1 MRLLITFARAYP
13 TDTLVMLLA
22 LLLAGLAEGV
32 SLTALLPFLST
43 AMDSQAGAGSQSW
56 QETENPVTS
65 LLLQLGI
72 DPTLGVLLTVIVIG
86 IVLKS
91 ILVLFAK
98 KKVGYTV
105 AQVTTNLRLDLLK
118 ALLQTRWSYFLNR
131 PIGGLA
137 NAMATEALRASQAYI
152 NGTMVI
158 TLLIQCCVYTV
169 VALLVSWQ
177 ATLAA
182 LLVGLLILMVSHGL
196 IRMARQAGKRQ
207 TKLLKSLLA
216 RLTDTLQSVKPLKA
230 MAREN
235 LADSVLKAETSQLN
249 QALQGEVFSNEA
261 LKAAQEPMFAVVI
274 AIGIYL
280 ALTYWG
286 LPFATVMTLA
296 VILGRVIAYMG
307 KVQRQYQKVAVCESA
322 FWSLQA
328 TINEAQQERESTLGN
343 LVPTLKV
350 GIRLEN
356 ISLAY
361 GERTVFRN
369 LSVTI
374 PAGSLTT
381 LIGPSGVGKTT
392 VIDLITGLLRPQQGE
407 VFIDDLPLA
416 EIDLRVWRRMVGY
429 VPQENLLL
437 HDTVLNN
444 ITLGDPELT
453 ESDVE
458 NALRGAGA
466 WDFVASMADG
476 LKSNVGERGTK
487 LSGGQRQRI
496 MIARALVHRPR
507 FLILDEATSALDPDS
522 TLAICATLRSL
533 RGQLTILTVSHQ
545 PILTEAADRVYR
557 LQEASAAL
565 LAKQPDTSASAV
577 S

>member
-13 TDTLVMLLA
+13 TDTLIMLLA

-43 AMDSQAGAGSQSW
+43 AMDSRASAGSQSW
-56 QETENPVTS
+56 QETENPVTGM
-65 LLLQLGI
+65 LLQLGI

-91 ILVLFAK
+91 VLVLFANK
-98 KKVGYTV
+98 RVGYTV
-105 AQVTTNLRLDLLK
+105 ARVTTDLRLSLLR
-118 ALLQTRWSYFLNR
+118 ALLQTRWPYFLNR
-131 PIGGLA
+131 PIGSLA

-158 TLLIQCCVYTV
+158 TLLIQCCVYTG

-177 ATLAA
+177 ATVAA
-182 LLVGLLILMVSHGL
+182 LLVGLLILTVSHGL

-230 MAREN
+230 MAREE
-235 LADSVLKAETSQLN
+235 LADSVLRAETSQLN
-249 QALQGEVFSNEA
+249 HALQREVFSNEG

-307 KVQRQYQKVAVCESA
+307 KVQRQYQKVTVSESA

-328 TINEAQQERESTLGN
+328 TIHEAEQERELNRGSLA
-343 LVPTLKV
+343 PTLKV

-361 GERTVFRN
+361 GAHTVCRN
-369 LSVTI
+369 LTLTI

-392 VIDLITGLLRPQQGE
+392 IIDLITGLLRPQQGE

-416 EIDLRVWRRMVGY
+416 EIDLRGWRRMVGY

-453 ESDVE
+453 ESDAE
-458 NALRGAGA
+458 YALRAAGA
-466 WDFVASMADG
+466 WEFVASMVDG

-522 TLAICATLRSL
+522 TLAICDTLRAL
-533 RGQLTILTVSHQ
+533 RGQLTILAVSHQ
-545 PILTEAADRVYR
+545 PLLMEAADRVYR
-557 LQEASAAL
+557 LQEGRAAL
-565 LAKQPDTSASAV
+565 LAKHPDTSASAV

>member
-1 MRLLITFARAYP
+1 
-13 TDTLVMLLA
+13 
-22 LLLAGLAEGV
+22 
-32 SLTALLPFLST
+32 
-43 AMDSQAGAGSQSW
+43 
-56 QETENPVTS
+56 
-65 LLLQLGI
+65 
-72 DPTLGVLLTVIVIG
+72 
-86 IVLKS
+86 
-91 ILVLFAK
+91 
-98 KKVGYTV
+98 
-105 AQVTTNLRLDLLK
+105 
-118 ALLQTRWSYFLNR
+118 
-131 PIGGLA
+131 
-137 NAMATEALRASQAYI
+137 
-152 NGTMVI
+152 
-158 TLLIQCCVYTV
+158 VYTG

-177 ATLAA
+177 ATVAA
-182 LLVGLLILMVSHGL
+182 LLVGLLILTVSHGL

-207 TKLLKSLLA
+207 TKLLKSLLT

-235 LADSVLKAETSQLN
+235 LADSILRAETSQLN
-249 QALQGEVFSNEA
+249 RALQGEVFSNEA

-307 KVQRQYQKVAVCESA
+307 KVQRQYQKVTVCESA

-328 TINEAQQERESTLGN
+328 TIHEAEQEREVTSGN
-343 LVPTLKV
+343 LAPTLTE

-356 ISLAY
+356 VCLAY
-361 GERTVFRN
+361 GEQVVFRE
-369 LSVTI
+369 LTVTI

-381 LIGPSGVGKTT
+381 LVGPSGVGKTT
-392 VIDLITGLLRPQQGE
+392 IIDLITGLLRPQQGE

-416 EIDLRVWRRMVGY
+416 EVDLRGWRRMVGY

-444 ITLGDPELT
+444 ITLGDPELK
-453 ESDVE
+453 ESDAE
-458 NALRGAGA
+458 YALRAAGA
-466 WDFVASMADG
+466 WEFVASMSHG

-507 FLILDEATSALDPDS
+507 FLILDEATSSLDPDS
-522 TLAICATLRSL
+522 TLAICDTLRAL
-533 RGQLTILTVSHQ
+533 RGQLTILAVSHQ
-545 PILTEAADRVYR
+545 PILVEAADRVYR
-557 LQEASAAL
+557 LQKGSAAL
-565 LAKQPDTSASAV
+565 LAKQADTSAV

>member
-13 TDTLVMLLA
+13 TDTLIMLLA

-43 AMDSQAGAGSQSW
+43 AINSQAGTVSQTL
-56 QETENPVTS
+56 QETENPVTTV
-65 LLLQLGI
+65 LLQLGV

-91 ILVLFAK
+91 ILVLFANK
-98 KKVGYTV
+98 RVGYTV

-118 ALLQTRWSYFLNR
+118 ALLQTRWPYFLNR

-158 TLLIQCCVYTV
+158 TLLIQCCVYTA

-177 ATLAA
+177 ATVAA
-182 LLVGLLILMVSHGL
+182 LLVGLLILTVSHGL

-235 LADSVLKAETSQLN
+235 LADAVLRAETSQLN
-249 QALQGEVFSNEA
+249 LALQREVFSNEA

-274 AIGIYL
+274 ATGIFL

-307 KVQRQYQKVAVCESA
+307 KVQRQYQKVTVCESA

-328 TINEAQQERESTLGN
+328 TIHEAEQQRELTPGHLA
-343 LVPTLKV
+343 PTLEM

-356 ISLAY
+356 ICLAY
-361 GERTVFRN
+361 GEHTVFHN
-369 LSVTI
+369 LAVTI
-374 PAGSLTT
+374 PVGSLTT

-392 VIDLITGLLRPQQGE
+392 IIDLITGLLRPQQGE
-407 VFIDDLPLA
+407 VFIDGLPLA
-416 EIDLRVWRRMVGY
+416 EIDLRAWRRMVGY

-444 ITLGDPELT
+444 ITLGDLELT
-453 ESDVE
+453 ENDAE
-458 NALRGAGA
+458 YALRAAGA
-466 WDFVASMADG
+466 WEFVASMADG

-522 TLAICATLRSL
+522 TLAICATLRAL
-533 RGQLTILTVSHQ
+533 RGQLTILAVSHQ
-545 PILTEAADRVYR
+545 PFLMEAADRVYR
-557 LQEASAAL
+557 LQEGAAVL
-565 LAKQPDTSASAV
+565 LAQQLDTNTSVV

>member
-13 TDTLVMLLA
+13 TDTLIMLLA

-43 AMDSQAGAGSQSW
+43 AINKAGATSQSL
-56 QETENPVTS
+56 QETDNPVTNM
-65 LLLQLGI
+65 LLQLGV

-91 ILVLFAK
+91 VLVLFANK
-98 KKVGYTV
+98 RVGYTV
-105 AQVTTNLRLDLLK
+105 AQVTTNLRLDLLR
-118 ALLQTRWSYFLNR
+118 ALLQTRWPYFLNR
-131 PIGGLA
+131 PIGSLA

-158 TLLIQCCVYTV
+158 TLLIQCCVYTA

-177 ATLAA
+177 ATVAA
-182 LLVGLLILMVSHGL
+182 LLVGLLILTLSHGL

-230 MAREN
+230 MGREN
-235 LADSVLKAETSQLN
+235 LADSILRAETNQLN
-249 QALQGEVFSNEA
+249 RALQREVFSNEA

-307 KVQRQYQKVAVCESA
+307 KVQRQYQKVTICESA

-328 TINEAQQERESTLGN
+328 TIHEAEQQREITLGN
-343 LVPTLKV
+343 LMPTLEA

-356 ISLAY
+356 ICLVY
-361 GERTVFRN
+361 GEHAVLRN

-392 VIDLITGLLRPQQGE
+392 IIDLITGLLRPQRGE
-407 VFIDDLPLA
+407 IFIDDSPLA
-416 EIDLRVWRRMVGY
+416 EINLRAWRRMVGY

-444 ITLGDPELT
+444 ITLGDPKLT
-453 ESDVE
+453 ESDAE
-458 NALRGAGA
+458 YALRAAGA
-466 WDFVASMADG
+466 WEFVASMPDG
-476 LKSNVGERGTK
+476 LKANVGERGTK

-533 RGQLTILTVSHQ
+533 RGQFTILAVSHQ
-545 PILTEAADRVYR
+545 PFLMEAADRVYR
-557 LQEASAAL
+557 LQEGGAVL
-565 LAKQPDTSASAV
+565 LAKGPDMSTRAV